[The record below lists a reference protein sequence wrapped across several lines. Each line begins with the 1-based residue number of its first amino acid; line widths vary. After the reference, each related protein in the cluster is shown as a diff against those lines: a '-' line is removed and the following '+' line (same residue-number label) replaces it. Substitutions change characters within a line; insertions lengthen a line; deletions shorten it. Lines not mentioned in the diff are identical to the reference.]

1 MNVLHKG
8 RRRRFVVTLAATAA
22 VTAQIAAAGYASA
35 DPAPEPVGQ
44 QGPYP
49 VYPQLPFPVPPATP
63 WNDHGILGRF
73 DGHDPSFYYPAGD
86 VVASKAPGEI
96 IAARQMVP
104 SFFSV
109 IPLDVDAWQ
118 LSYRSTNTRN
128 EPVAAVT
135 TVMKPRGSRPD
146 RLISYQIP
154 QDSLAPH
161 CAPSQTIQQATV
173 PSNYRGSVGPDSEVL
188 IPLYALSQGWAV
200 SLPDH
205 EGPANAF
212 GAGPLAGQITLDG
225 VRAAENFAQMSLD
238 RGADTMVGLI
248 GNSGGAIAAGW
259 AAEMKEQYAPELN
272 VVGVA
277 EGGVPAD
284 MTAMVDLANSQLAAG
299 LIYSGVLGVARE
311 YPELQEYLDQHL
323 NPLGKAMIGPQS
335 NMCMGWNVMT
345 MFPFLNIKGLFDSPD
360 MVREPV
366 PAAVL
371 EKVRMGNNVPKMPMF
386 IYQSNPDWIAPVGAV
401 NRLVDDYCRNADAK
415 VEYNRTHAN
424 EGYSLFVTAQPRVM
438 SWMKDRFD
446 GVPVAKGCIRND
458 VAGIALEGA
467 EQEEFAAAVGPRI
480 AALSEQ
486 AIREIK

>member
-1 MNVLHKG
+1 MNVLG
-8 RRRRFVVTLAATAA
+8 TGPRRRLIVTLAATAA
-22 VTAQIAAAGYASA
+22 VAVQVAAAGFAA
-35 DPAPEPVGQ
+35 AEPEPVGQ

-63 WNDHGILGRF
+63 WHDHGILGRF
-73 DGHDPSFYYPAGD
+73 DGHDPSFYYPPAD
-86 VVASKAPGEI
+86 VVASKEPGEI
-96 IAARQMVP
+96 IAAREMVP
-104 SFFSV
+104 SFFALV
-109 IPLDVDAWQ
+109 PLDVDAWQ
-118 LSYRSTNTRN
+118 LSYRSTNSRN
-128 EPVAAVT
+128 EPIAAIT
-135 TVMKPRGSRPD
+135 TVLKPRGSKPD
-146 RLISYQIP
+146 RMISYQLP

-161 CAPSQTIQQATV
+161 CAPSQTVQQASV
-173 PSNYRGSVGPDSEVL
+173 PTNYRGTVGPDSEML
-188 IPLYALSQGWAV
+188 IPLYAISQGWAV

-212 GAGPLAGQITLDG
+212 GAGPLAGMVTLDG

-259 AAEMKEQYAPELN
+259 AAELKEQYAPELN
-272 VVGVA
+272 IVGVA

-311 YPELQEYLDQHL
+311 YPELQEYFDQHM
-323 NPLGKAMIGPQS
+323 NPLGKAMVGPQS
-335 NMCMGWNVMT
+335 NMCMGWNAT
-345 MFPFLNIKGLFDSPD
+345 AMFPFLNIKGLFDSPD
-360 MVREPV
+360 VTREPV

-371 EKVRMGNNVPKMPMF
+371 EKVRMGKSVPKMPMF
-386 IYQSNPDWIAPVGAV
+386 IYQSNPDWVAPVGPV
-401 NRLVDDYCRNADAK
+401 NKLVDTYCADPDAR

-446 GVPVAKGCIRND
+446 RVPVANGCIRND
-458 VAGIALEGA
+458 VAGIALEGEA
-467 EQEEFAAAVGPRI
+467 LQEFAAAVGPR
-480 AALSEQ
+480 AAELSER
-486 AIREIK
+486 AIREIN